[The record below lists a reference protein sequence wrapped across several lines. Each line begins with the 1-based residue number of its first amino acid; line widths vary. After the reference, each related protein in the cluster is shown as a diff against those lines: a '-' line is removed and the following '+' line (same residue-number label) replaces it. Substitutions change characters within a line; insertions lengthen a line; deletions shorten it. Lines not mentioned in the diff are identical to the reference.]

1 MKFSLSLTLAAA
13 AALSAIV
20 ATPLQAAS
28 IAISIG
34 IRETQAGGGTS
45 GGPIFSNGAAAGGI
59 EFVNRDGQM
68 LEADGTWQLFTF
80 TPSTD
85 TLTAFAGATAN
96 SVLDGEW
103 GTLEMIRAL
112 NVDGITQP
120 IRLWV
125 DNITNTTTSGATVE
139 GFETYAAGA
148 EVMFQE
154 PRFSGSTANQ
164 LAMTP
169 NASAV
174 TSSMAYQ
181 GANSYQM
188 DYQYVSGATTNWV
201 RLTTFNTT
209 NLPNPAIRIAEPG
222 APAPT
227 ISFYAKAV
235 VVPEPSAAALALCA
249 AIGLW
254 LMKRHG

>member
-1 MKFSLSLTLAAA
+1 MRVFVTAAA
-13 AALSAIV
+13 AVALSTVVAI
-20 ATPLQAAS
+20 PLQAAS

-34 IRETQAGGGTS
+34 IRETQAGGGSS
-45 GGPIFSNGAAAGGI
+45 GGPIFANGGSSGGI

-68 LEADGTWQLFTF
+68 LVADGTWQQFTF
-80 TPSTD
+80 TPATD

-96 SVLDGEW
+96 SLLDGEW

-125 DNITNTTTSGATVE
+125 DNVTNTTSAGATVE
-139 GFETYAAGA
+139 GFESFAAGT

-154 PRFSGSTANQ
+154 PRFSGSTASQ
-164 LAMTP
+164 LALTP
-169 NASAV
+169 NTSAV
-174 TSSMAYQ
+174 TSTMAYA

-188 DYQYVSGATTNWV
+188 DYQYLGATTNWV

-209 NLPNPAIRIAEPG
+209 NVPNPAIRLAEPG

-235 VVPEPSAAALALCA
+235 VVPEPSAAALALLA
-249 AIGLW
+249 AVGLC
-254 LMKRHG
+254 LGKRRG